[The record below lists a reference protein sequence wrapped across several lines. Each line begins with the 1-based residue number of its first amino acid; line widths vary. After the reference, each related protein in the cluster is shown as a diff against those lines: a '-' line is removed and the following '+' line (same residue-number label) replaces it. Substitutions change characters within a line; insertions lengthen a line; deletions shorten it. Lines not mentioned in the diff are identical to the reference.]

1 MKITS
6 RHFNTL
12 QASGVEQKQHA
23 FFYKNSSPAQRYL
36 IGFVLTVMCIVL
48 ILIVPFVTCAQV
60 KSKPNVILIITDD
73 QGYGDIGFHGNP
85 DIKTPVL
92 DQLAKTSTRFTSFYV
107 SPVCAPT
114 RSSLM
119 TGRYSLRTGVHD
131 TYNGG
136 AIMATQEITMAEL
149 MKKAG
154 YKTSIIGKWHLGDNY
169 PFRPMEQGFDESLV
183 HGGGGIGQTGDFYNY
198 YRKDSSYFDATLVKN
213 GIPVKTTGY
222 CSDVYTDAALH
233 FLEGN
238 HKKPFFLYL
247 AFNAPHEPLQV
258 PQKYLDMYK
267 GLIIDSSHYKNQKG
281 FPKMSEKNQADAR
294 KVYSMIT
301 NIDDNLG
308 RLFKKLEQLKLDSN
322 TLVIFMTDNG
332 PQQLRYKDGLRAI
345 KGSVY
350 DGGVKVPF
358 YIKMPGTLDNDK
370 EIKVPAAHFDVL
382 PTLAELCGFTLPAG
396 VKIDGKSLVPLLRNS
411 DAPWKERAMVF
422 NWARG
427 YPEPYRNIAV
437 RKGKYKMVGMCDENA
452 APAALELYDLENDPN
467 EMKNISK
474 ANAGKLSELRLEFDN
489 WYKEIIQSPHLVP
502 QAAIIGTKYE
512 NPTVLNRNDCM
523 TYGGVWEEDKNK
535 GYWEV
540 ALQNSGKFDFNVS
553 FKTPIPSATRL
564 FLRIGNIQRSV
575 DIKSG
580 ERAFDLKGIN
590 VPKGKY
596 RVEAWVNIGEDY
608 YLPMAIQVNHVTDQK
623 PSQPI

>member
-1 MKITS
+1 MKMITIITIALISILFTATAQIKS
-6 RHFNTL
+6 R
-12 QASGVEQKQHA
+12 
-23 FFYKNSSPAQRYL
+23 
-36 IGFVLTVMCIVL
+36 
-48 ILIVPFVTCAQV
+48 
-60 KSKPNVILIITDD
+60 PNVILIITDD

-92 DQLAKTSTRFTSFYV
+92 DMLAKNSTRFTSFYV

-136 AIMATQEITMAEL
+136 AIMATEETTLPEL
-149 MKKAG
+149 MKGAG
-154 YKTSIIGKWHLGDNY
+154 YKTFIVGKWHLGDNY
-169 PFRPMEQGFDESLV
+169 PFRPIDQGFDESLV
-183 HGGGGIGQTGDFYNY
+183 HNGGGIGQTGDIYNY
-198 YRKDSSYFDATLVKN
+198 YRKDSSYYDPVLLKN
-213 GIPVKTTGY
+213 GQTVKTTGY
-222 CSDVYTDAALH
+222 CSDVYTDAALQ

-238 HKKPFFLYL
+238 QKNPFFLYL

-258 PQKYLDMYK
+258 PRKYYDMYK
-267 GLIIDSSHYKNQKG
+267 GLKIDSSTYKNSRA
-281 FPKMSEKNQADAR
+281 FPKMSDKNQEDAR
-294 KVYSMIT
+294 KVYAMVS

-332 PQQLRYKDGLRAI
+332 PQQPRYKAGLRAI

-358 YIKMPGTLDNDK
+358 YIKLPGTIERDK
-370 EIKVPAAHFDVL
+370 DINVPAAHYDVL
-382 PTLAELCGFTLPAG
+382 PTLADFCGFKIPAQI
-396 VKIDGKSLVPLLRNS
+396 KLDGKSLMPLIRNKVV
-411 DAPWKERAMVF
+411 AWKERAMVF

-437 RKGKYKMVGMCDENA
+437 LKGMYKMVGMCDESA
-452 APAALELYDLENDPN
+452 APAALELYNMEEDPS
-467 EMKNISK
+467 ELMNISK
-474 ANAGKLSELRLEFDN
+474 NNPAKLAELKLDFDS

-502 QAAIIGTKYE
+502 QAAIIGTKHE

-540 ALQNSGKFDFNVS
+540 EMRQPGKCDFNVS
-553 FKTPIPSATRL
+553 FKNPLPSATRL

-575 DIKSG
+575 QANAGDT
-580 ERAFDLKGIN
+580 AFDLTGVQ
-590 VPKGKY
+590 VPKGKF
-596 RVEAWVNIGEDY
+596 RLEAWANIGEDF
-608 YLPMAIQVNHVTDQK
+608 YLPMAVKVKHTTVL
-623 PSQPI
+623 

>member
-1 MKITS
+1 MKTFSIISLALISILFTA
-6 RHFNTL
+6 T
-12 QASGVEQKQHA
+12 
-23 FFYKNSSPAQRYL
+23 AQTKTR
-36 IGFVLTVMCIVL
+36 
-48 ILIVPFVTCAQV
+48 
-60 KSKPNVILIITDD
+60 PNVILIITDD

-85 DIKTPVL
+85 DVKTPVL
-92 DQLAKTSTRFTSFYV
+92 DMLAKNSTRFTSFYV

-136 AIMATQEITMAEL
+136 AIMANEETTLAEL
-149 MKKAG
+149 MKGAG
-154 YKTSIIGKWHLGDNY
+154 YRTSIVGKWHLGDNY

-183 HGGGGIGQTGDFYNY
+183 HSGGGIGQTGDIYNY
-198 YRKDSSYFDATLVKN
+198 YRKDSSYYNPVLMKN
-213 GIPVKTTGY
+213 GQTVKTTGY
-222 CSDVYTDAALH
+222 CSDVYTDAAIQ

-238 HKKPFFLYL
+238 QKNPFFLYL

-258 PQKYLDMYK
+258 PRKYYDMYK
-267 GLIIDSSHYKNQKG
+267 GLKIDSSNYKNSKA
-281 FPKMSEKNQADAR
+281 FPKMSDKNQEDAR
-294 KVYSMIT
+294 KVYAMVS
-301 NIDDNLG
+301 NIDDNMG
-308 RLFKKLEQLKLDSN
+308 RLFKKLEELKLDSN

-332 PQQLRYKDGLRAI
+332 PQQPRYKAGLKAI

-358 YIKMPGTLDNDK
+358 YIKLPGTIEKDK
-370 EIKVPAAHFDVL
+370 DIKVPAAHYDVL
-382 PTLAELCGFTLPAG
+382 PTLAEFCGFKIPANI
-396 VKIDGKSLVPLLRNS
+396 KIDGKSLMPLIRNKEV
-411 DAPWKERAMVF
+411 AWKDRAMVL

-437 RKGKYKMVGMCDENA
+437 VKGKYKMVGMCDESA
-452 APAALELYDLENDPN
+452 APAALELYNMDEDPS
-467 EMKNISK
+467 ELKNISK
-474 ANAGKLSELRLEFDN
+474 TNPAKLAELKLEFDN

-502 QAAIIGTKYE
+502 QAAIIGTKHE

-540 ALQNSGKFDFNVS
+540 AMQQPGKFDFNVS
-553 FKTPIPSATRL
+553 FKNPLPSATRL

-575 DIKSG
+575 QANPGDT
-580 ERAFDLKGIN
+580 AFDLTGVQ
-590 VPKGKY
+590 VPKGKF
-596 RVEAWVNIGEDY
+596 RLEAWANIGEDF
-608 YLPMAIQVNHVTDQK
+608 YLPMAVKIRHVTV
-623 PSQPI
+623 P